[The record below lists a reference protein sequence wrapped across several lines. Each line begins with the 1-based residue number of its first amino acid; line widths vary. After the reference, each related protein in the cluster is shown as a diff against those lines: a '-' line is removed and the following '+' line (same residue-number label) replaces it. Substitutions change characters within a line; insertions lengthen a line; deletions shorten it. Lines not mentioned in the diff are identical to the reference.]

1 MPTSFCSTRCREP
14 MICHPANAIPQGA
27 EHLQYSAKHLWD
39 SPLSPG
45 SGTCVVVIHASPSRQ
60 QHYKLSEESPKHS
73 HASPDS
79 PHCSMALAQNCSLL
93 QQRPSTHVL
102 RTSCDSAAWY
112 NCKRRGGKSME
123 MSKEGKS
130 SALGS
135 QECAQGKGGSCDE
148 CCGST
153 PYRLPTAR

>member
-14 MICHPANAIPQGA
+14 MICHPTNAIPQGA

-45 SGTCVVVIHASPSRQ
+45 SGTCVVMIHASPSRQ

-79 PHCSMALAQNCSLL
+79 PCCSMALAQNCSLL

-112 NCKRRGGKSME
+112 NCKRRGRKKHGNVQRGQVFSTWKSRMCTGK
-123 MSKEGKS
+123 
-130 SALGS
+130 
-135 QECAQGKGGSCDE
+135 
-148 CCGST
+148 
-153 PYRLPTAR
+153 RW